1 MNRFYLTL
9 FILLITSCDDSV
21 SSDPAN
27 NTHWI
32 FVANEG
38 VFSFSGPTNT
48 GTITMIDS
56 FGNATET
63 DSLGDIVHALE
74 VYNNKLIVSVN
85 NSQKI
90 LVFDITANGINLEQE
105 ILTGGLSPR
114 EITIIDDKAYISV
127 WEPDYSN
134 YSVQNGHIKILDLNS
149 FSFDE
154 NTIEVGIMP
163 EGMVYDSNF
172 LWVANSNQST
182 VSKIDVNANSVI
194 ETIEVGRGPQN
205 LVVNNGDI
213 YVSRTYYDSSYD
225 DDGSWIN
232 TVTTHGSSK
241 ISGSQVTTLDYGAG
255 VVCGGSVLNYNNQVY
270 RSYDGGIIPISE
282 NLELQSGR
290 IGDYSQDN
298 VYHVEI
304 INDNVWFGIRNGNE
318 PGMIKVVDLN
328 NLEIFSYDSGIN
340 PGDFVF
346 WNQD

>member
-1 MNRFYLTL
+1 
-9 FILLITSCDDSV
+9 
-21 SSDPAN
+21 
-27 NTHWI
+27 
-32 FVANEG
+32 
-38 VFSFSGPTNT
+38 
-48 GTITMIDS
+48 
-56 FGNATET
+56 
-63 DSLGDIVHALE
+63 
-74 VYNNKLIVSVN
+74 
-85 NSQKI
+85 
-90 LVFDITANGINLEQE
+90 
-105 ILTGGLSPR
+105 
-114 EITIIDDKAYISV
+114 
-127 WEPDYSN
+127 
-134 YSVQNGHIKILDLNS
+134 
-149 FSFDE
+149 
-154 NTIEVGIMP
+154 MP

-172 LWVANSNQST
+172 LWIANSNQST

-241 ISGSQVTTLDYGAG
+241 ISGSQVTILDYGAG
-255 VVCGGSVLNYNNQVY
+255 VVCGGSVLNYNNQVF

-282 NLELQSGR
+282 NLDLQSGR

-346 WNQD
+346 WSQD